1 MRKRDVF
8 ITALLCMTL
17 TAGTSC
23 GIVLE
28 NPEVNADK
36 EIVSSS
42 VEDEKSSLELTH
54 DKYTEMFGFEYD
66 EEALRQMNEANG
78 MDYFGISSDNGS
90 IEIEGLI
97 STRKVND
104 EKDALENIKMVRS
117 ILGLINP
124 DEQLKY
130 SGEIQSGDVYRYDFD
145 QYYAGLKV
153 YDAGVVAVAETGS
166 KLVTNTSARIIGT
179 DELEK
184 TNLDGILSESEILEK
199 YKGAEIKE
207 KCIWTLRVSE
217 PKVAYI
223 IYQNDMTLVID
234 ARTTEIIDEWSNIID

>member
-1 MRKRDVF
+1 MRKRNVF
-8 ITALLCMTL
+8 IAVLLCTVL

-199 YKGAEIKE
+199 YKGAQIKE